1 MIFNLPCW
9 FSYEREKLWKDA
21 DYSTLNIANGEEEDE
36 DETKDSF
43 DEEDEREQ
51 KDIRYVR
58 GDVTHPIKICGS
70 DAIIIHC
77 VGECAISKTLK
88 SLQFSK
94 VKAKVSAI
102 QTKACAES
110 SNLRSLAIFTVFYV
124 CLPLSLITFLCWS
137 LYVALKICH
146 RQSSCYPFPRAI
158 FVDSLRAFLMHNLH
172 LLVDCHAKCSRNF
185 IIVLVFE
192 LFHQFLWVESKNICK
207 FRHCFQFSLLNT
219 LILFSVLIH
228 WYYQQT
234 TLGGGVR
241 EDYFPRYLEDQLD
254 QKLSTS

>member
-58 GDVTHPIKICGS
+58 GDVTHPIKTCGS

-88 SLQFSK
+88 SLQFSN

-110 SNLRSLAIFTVFYV
+110 SNLRSLTIFTVFYV

-172 LLVDCHAKCSRNF
+172 LLVDCHTKCSRNF
-185 IIVLVFE
+185 IIVLVF
-192 LFHQFLWVESKNICK
+192 
-207 FRHCFQFSLLNT
+207 RTFSS
-219 LILFSVLIH
+219 IFMSGI
-228 WYYQQT
+228 
-234 TLGGGVR
+234 
-241 EDYFPRYLEDQLD
+241 
-254 QKLSTS
+254 

>member
-58 GDVTHPIKICGS
+58 GDVTLPIKTCGS

-77 VGECAISKTLK
+77 VGECAISKTLE
-88 SLQFSK
+88 SLQFSN

-137 LYVALKICH
+137 LYVALKVCH

-158 FVDSLRAFLMHNLH
+158 FVDSLRALIMHNLH
-172 LLVDCHAKCSRNF
+172 LLVDCHTKCSRNF
-185 IIVLVFE
+185 IIVLVF
-192 LFHQFLWVESKNICK
+192 
-207 FRHCFQFSLLNT
+207 RTFSS
-219 LILFSVLIH
+219 IFMSGI
-228 WYYQQT
+228 
-234 TLGGGVR
+234 
-241 EDYFPRYLEDQLD
+241 
-254 QKLSTS
+254 

>member
-1 MIFNLPCW
+1 MIFDLPCW
-9 FSYEREKLWKDA
+9 FSNEREKLWKDA
-21 DYSTLNIANGEEEDE
+21 DYSTLNIVNGEEEDE

-58 GDVTHPIKICGS
+58 GDVTHPIKTCGS

-88 SLQFSK
+88 SLQFSN

-110 SNLRSLAIFTVFYV
+110 SNLRSLAILPSFVFNYI
-124 CLPLSLITFLCWS
+124 SLLIF
-137 LYVALKICH
+137 VRGLKNV
-146 RQSSCYPFPRAI
+146 SSSESFPFPRAI

-172 LLVDCHAKCSRNF
+172 LLVDCHTKCSRNF

-207 FRHCFQFSLLNT
+207 FRHCFQFSVR
-219 LILFSVLIH
+219 SVLIH

>member
-77 VGECAISKTLK
+77 VGECAISKTLE
-88 SLQFSK
+88 SLQLSN

-146 RQSSCYPFPRAI
+146 RQSPFL
-158 FVDSLRAFLMHNLH
+158 SL
-172 LLVDCHAKCSRNF
+172 
-185 IIVLVFE
+185 E
-192 LFHQFLWVESKNICK
+192 QFLSILSEP
-207 FRHCFQFSLLNT
+207 SLC
-219 LILFSVLIH
+219 IIFISSSIAIQSV
-228 WYYQQT
+228 Q
-234 TLGGGVR
+234 
-241 EDYFPRYLEDQLD
+241 E
-254 QKLSTS
+254 TS

>member
-58 GDVTHPIKICGS
+58 GDVTHPIKTCGS

-88 SLQFSK
+88 SLQFSN

-110 SNLRSLAIFTVFYV
+110 SNLRSLAIFTVFL
-124 CLPLSLITFLCWS
+124 CLPSFVFNYISLL
-137 LYVALKICH
+137 
-146 RQSSCYPFPRAI
+146 I
-158 FVDSLRAFLMHNLH
+158 FVRGLKNLSSSEFMLSFPSSNFCRFSQSLPYA
-172 LLVDCHAKCSRNF
+172 
-185 IIVLVFE
+185 
-192 LFHQFLWVESKNICK
+192 
-207 FRHCFQFSLLNT
+207 
-219 LILFSVLIH
+219 
-228 WYYQQT
+228 
-234 TLGGGVR
+234 
-241 EDYFPRYLEDQLD
+241 
-254 QKLSTS
+254 

>member
-1 MIFNLPCW
+1 MENVIDQYIPTILGNKRVMIFNLPCW

-58 GDVTHPIKICGS
+58 GDVTHPIKTCGS

-77 VGECAISKTLK
+77 VGECAISKTLE
-88 SLQFSK
+88 SLQFSN

-102 QTKACAES
+102 QMKACAES

-124 CLPLSLITFLCWS
+124 WLPLSLITFLCWS
-137 LYVALKICH
+137 LYVALSSSEFMLSFPSSNFCWFS
-146 RQSSCYPFPRAI
+146 QSLPYA
-158 FVDSLRAFLMHNLH
+158 
-172 LLVDCHAKCSRNF
+172 
-185 IIVLVFE
+185 
-192 LFHQFLWVESKNICK
+192 
-207 FRHCFQFSLLNT
+207 
-219 LILFSVLIH
+219 
-228 WYYQQT
+228 
-234 TLGGGVR
+234 
-241 EDYFPRYLEDQLD
+241 
-254 QKLSTS
+254 